1 MSVQTTESNTIAD
14 AIKAGIQLGQPKIN
28 PIPDGRPYVIV
39 PERCEVQFID
49 ETINHPPRPKG
60 TAKLRDAASFI
71 YYFNRFADSHSQIYA
86 TLTPAKFI
94 AVLDEHCKTE
104 DFINDASP
112 RFREFRA
119 EFIVPASEEWN
130 RWNASN
136 RKPMGQLAFA
146 ELLEDNLP
154 DIVEPSGHD
163 LLQMA
168 LNFEAS
174 KSGSFR
180 AVQRLQN
187 GNVNLSWVDETK
199 QTGES
204 GTMTVPPS
212 FKLNIPVFENGLLY
226 PIEARLKYRVKEGEL
241 SIWYE
246 LVRPHKVL
254 DEAFREIWTRISSE
268 TDRSIMLGLP
278 E

>member
-1 MSVQTTESNTIAD
+1 MNSQNTENNTD
-14 AIKAGIQLGQPKIN
+14 AALNAGLMLANAKSN
-28 PIPDGRPYVIV
+28 PITDGRPYVIV
-39 PERCEVQFID
+39 PDNCQVQFLD
-49 ETINHPPRPKG
+49 ETISNPPRAKG
-60 TAKLRDAASFI
+60 TARLRDAASFI
-71 YYFNRFADSHSQIYA
+71 YYFNRFADSNSQIYA

-94 AVLDEHCKTE
+94 AVLDEHYQTE
-104 DFINDASP
+104 DDINASCP
-112 RFREFRA
+112 RYREFRA
-119 EFIVPASEEWN
+119 EFEVPASEEWK
-130 RWNASN
+130 RWTAAN
-136 RKPMGQLAFA
+136 RKQMGQLAFA

-180 AVQRLQN
+180 SVQRLQN

-199 QTGES
+199 ASGEVGS
-204 GTMTVPPS
+204 MTVPPS

-226 PIEARLKYRVKEGEL
+226 PIDARLKYRVKEGSL

>member
-1 MSVQTTESNTIAD
+1 VNTKTTENNTDAALNAGIMLANAKTNPIAD
-14 AIKAGIQLGQPKIN
+14 GA
-28 PIPDGRPYVIV
+28 PYVII
-39 PERCEVQFID
+39 PDNCRIQYLDEVI
-49 ETINHPPRPKG
+49 ESPPRAKG

-71 YYFNRFADSHSQIYA
+71 YYFNRFADGASQIYA

-94 AVLDEHCKTE
+94 AVLDENGATAE
-104 DFINDASP
+104 FINNHSP
-112 RFREFRA
+112 RFREYRA
-119 EFIVPASEEWN
+119 EFVVPASEEWN
-130 RWNASN
+130 RWKASDRN
-136 RKPMGQLAFA
+136 PMGQLAFA

-212 FKLNIPVFENGLLY
+212 FKLSIPVFENGLIY
-226 PIEARLKYRVKEGEL
+226 PIEARLKYRVKEGAL

-268 TDRSIMLGLP
+268 TERNIMLGLP